1 MQSGQLGPLMS
12 QFDLGEDV
20 ANAAAEGGQSCF
32 SDPINKKLIP
42 INAKF
47 VLIIMGVLSSTD
59 LDAFVKAM
67 QEQQKKKDDK
77 GEKKEETMDT
87 D

>member
-1 MQSGQLGPLMS
+1 M
-12 QFDLGEDV
+12 
-20 ANAAAEGGQSCF
+20 
-32 SDPINKKLIP
+32 
-42 INAKF
+42 NAKF

>member
-1 MQSGQLGPLMS
+1 MS

-32 SDPINKKLIP
+32 SDPINKMLINTPPPP

-47 VLIIMGVLSSTD
+47 VLIIMDVLSSTD

>member
-1 MQSGQLGPLMS
+1 MRMCKIVKS
-12 QFDLGEDV
+12 
-20 ANAAAEGGQSCF
+20 
-32 SDPINKKLIP
+32 KKSWWFYEFFKGIFVHYFL
-42 INAKF
+42 AKL

-87 D
+87 DWK

>member
-1 MQSGQLGPLMS
+1 MS

-32 SDPINKKLIP
+32 SDPINKMLINTPP

-47 VLIIMGVLSSTD
+47 VLIIMDVLSSID

>member
-1 MQSGQLGPLMS
+1 MS

-32 SDPINKKLIP
+32 SDPINKKLINNPPPP

>member
-1 MQSGQLGPLMS
+1 MS

-32 SDPINKKLIP
+32 SDPINKMLINTPP

-47 VLIIMGVLSSTD
+47 VLIIMDVLSSTD

>member
-1 MQSGQLGPLMS
+1 MS

-32 SDPINKKLIP
+32 SDPINKMLINTP
-42 INAKF
+42 RINAKF
-47 VLIIMGVLSSTD
+47 VLIIMDVLSSTD

>member
-1 MQSGQLGPLMS
+1 MS

-32 SDPINKKLIP
+32 SDPINKKLINTPPP

-87 D
+87 DWK

>member
-1 MQSGQLGPLMS
+1 MS

-32 SDPINKKLIP
+32 SDPINKKLINTPPPHP

>member
-1 MQSGQLGPLMS
+1 MS

-32 SDPINKKLIP
+32 SDSINKMLINTPP

>member
-1 MQSGQLGPLMS
+1 MS

-32 SDPINKKLIP
+32 SDPINKKLINNTP
-42 INAKF
+42 PHKCKVCF
-47 VLIIMGVLSSTD
+47 DDYGCSFLTD

>member
-1 MQSGQLGPLMS
+1 MS

-32 SDPINKKLIP
+32 SDPINKKLINNTQHPP

-87 D
+87 DWK